1 MFRGLDMSTEMI
13 KKIVSTFLKKDVDSI
28 DSNTCI
34 DKSAIPGS
42 VLLHRMYSELSKS
55 GFTARDPS
63 RIKTFGELENE
74 LFGNEALSDNSTSS
88 IESNYIKRSVN
99 TKVQKI
105 DISTNGIGIDIES
118 SSKLPNTVDYFE
130 DQFYIDNFSKSE
142 IAYCSAKLNPK
153 SCFTGRFSAKEAI
166 VKADNAFINT
176 KFSDIEIKV
185 SNSGS
190 PLFDGMNISIS
201 HLNVGDVQ
209 ISTAI
214 AQKQYFSDN
223 KDSAEVEASLPI
235 KNDLP
240 NDVIPDNQRSK
251 KPKYSLILILII
263 VSALFFYINS
273 GLL

>member
-1 MFRGLDMSTEMI
+1 MSTEMI

-55 GFTARDPS
+55 GFTVRDPS

-74 LFGNEALSDNSTSS
+74 LFGDEALSDNSTSS

-251 KPKYSLILILII
+251 KSKYSLILILII

>member
-1 MFRGLDMSTEMI
+1 MSTEMI

-74 LFGNEALSDNSTSS
+74 LFGDEALSDNSTSS

-166 VKADNAFINT
+166 VKADNVFINT

-185 SNSGS
+185 SKSGS

-251 KPKYSLILILII
+251 KSKYSFILILII